1 MTDKDALQKQANE
14 TVDSLAA
21 LVHMA
26 PEVALPVI
34 MMALVTLAE
43 QLVEQDGG
51 NLDMDIKLRDDNVP
65 RRITLHKR
73 GE

>member
-14 TVDSLAA
+14 TIDSLAA

-26 PEVALPVI
+26 PQIALSVI

-43 QLVEQDGG
+43 QLAEQEGG
-51 NLDMDIKLRDDNVP
+51 DTDADIKLSDDNVP